1 MVGRRKPFLSAT
13 FKTLTIMETIWHNLR
28 HKPKP
33 YEYVLVETYTKR
45 RHYRICIMFEDGVW
59 KDMCQTSY
67 YFPQHLKKE
76 YCNNGFRV
84 KKWAYIKD
92 IK

>member
-1 MVGRRKPFLSAT
+1 
-13 FKTLTIMETIWHNLR
+13 METIWHNLR
-28 HKPKP
+28 KKPKP

-45 RHYRICIMFEDGVW
+45 HPYRVCFYIEEGYWRDAY
-59 KDMCQTSY
+59 KTSY
-67 YFPQHLKKE
+67 FHPNPYKLQHPNCE
-76 YCNNGFRV
+76 DDFRV